1 MPKQHSTLSGNDL
14 HHPKGIGVETTAEFL
29 IISQSLN
36 IISGSSTSTGSFGH
50 VLATTFKG
58 DGSSLTGVTA
68 EWDGTH
74 SGNGTITGNFTVSG
88 NISGSST
95 STGSFGKVLG
105 DGSQLTGISAGF
117 DYTAGSSPVITTNPS
132 SLGATW
138 INTTSGEIFVCHDI
152 TTGEN
157 EWLGTAGTEVVPP
170 PAYLGSRGLF
180 MGGYYTTSPYNL
192 NTIDYITIA
201 TTGNATDF
209 GDLSV
214 ARRSAAACS
223 NQTRGLIAGGYGDAG
238 NISYVTIATAGNS
251 TSFGSLSTSRL
262 GLGAC
267 SNGTRGVFGGG
278 TQQGGTPQALN
289 VIDYVTIVT
298 TGNTV
303 DFGDLTVG
311 GRYMT
316 ACSNGT
322 RGVWGGGYTRTNVID
337 YVTIATTGNASDFGD
352 LTVGRV
358 RLAACS
364 DGTKGVFGAGGNTI
378 DYITIATT
386 GNAIDFGDL
395 TVSRDGPGAC
405 SDGTKGVWG
414 GGYASSAGNNTI
426 DYVTISSTGNA
437 TDFGDLSV
445 ARGYVAGCSGQ

>member
-1 MPKQHSTLSGNDL
+1 MPKQHSALFGNDL
-14 HHPKGIGVETTAEFL
+14 HQPKGIGVETTAEFL

-105 DGSQLTGISAGF
+105 DGSSLTGISGF

-138 INTTSGEIFVCHDI
+138 INTTSGEIFVCYDI
-152 TTGEN
+152 SAGAN

-209 GDLSV
+209 GDLST
-214 ARRSAAACS
+214 ARRSSAACS
-223 NQTRGLIAGGYGDAG
+223 NQTRGLIAGGYGATS

-251 TSFGSLSTSRL
+251 TTFGSLSVSRL

-267 SNGTRGVFGGG
+267 SDGTKGVFGGG
-278 TQQGGTPQALN
+278 TQQGGTA
-289 VIDYVTIVT
+289 
-298 TGNTV
+298 G
-303 DFGDLTVG
+303 
-311 GRYMT
+311 
-316 ACSNGT
+316 SS
-322 RGVWGGGYTRTNVID
+322 NVID
-337 YVTIATTGNASDFGD
+337 YVTIATTGNAIDFGD
-352 LTVGRV
+352 LSVSRY
-358 RLAACS
+358 RLGACS
-364 DGTKGVFGAGGNTI
+364 DGTKGVFGASGTTI

-386 GNAIDFGDL
+386 GNATDFGDL

-437 TDFGDLSV
+437 TDFGDLTV
-445 ARGYVAGCSGQ
+445 ARGYMAGCSGQ